1 MAPLRAMMSSGA
13 INSAPQA
20 HPWARVARLAEWAMQ
35 EMSVVLALCAVGAA
49 IWYMRRRDAGAGRV
63 RGWLLLYDAV
73 GGWRVLAASY
83 GDSGIVADG
92 VTYPASLPAIR
103 VGRELVWIAR
113 CDAAAL
119 IEHQALERAREA
131 AALASLW
138 KGGGQWIDF
147 LRIVGVVLPVAF
159 AYFTWAQVSALQSL
173 VAQILALV
181 GER

>member
-1 MAPLRAMMSSGA
+1 MQTISIA
-13 INSAPQA
+13 
-20 HPWARVARLAEWAMQ
+20 LA
-35 EMSVVLALCAVGAA
+35 VCACAAA

-63 RGWLLLYDAV
+63 TGWLLLYDDV
-73 GGWRVLAASY
+73 GGWRVLPASY

-92 VTYPASLPAIR
+92 VTYPASLPALR
-103 VGRELVWIAR
+103 AGRELIWIAR
-113 CDAAAL
+113 CESAAL

-138 KGGGQWIDF
+138 RGGGQWIDF
-147 LRIVGVVLPVAF
+147 LRVAGVVLPAAF
-159 AYFTWAQVSALQSL
+159 AYFTWAQVAGLQAL

>member
-1 MAPLRAMMSSGA
+1 
-13 INSAPQA
+13 
-20 HPWARVARLAEWAMQ
+20 MQ
-35 EMSVVLALCAVGAA
+35 EMSVALALCAVGAA
-49 IWYMRRRDAGAGRV
+49 IWYMRRREAGAGRV

-73 GGWRVLAASY
+73 GGWRVLLAAY
-83 GDSGIVADG
+83 GDAGIVADG
-92 VTYPASLPAIR
+92 VTYPASLPALR

-147 LRIVGVVLPVAF
+147 LRIVGVVLPAAF
-159 AYFTWAQVSALQSL
+159 AYFTWAQVSALQGL
-173 VAQILALV
+173 VAQILTLV

>member
-1 MAPLRAMMSSGA
+1 
-13 INSAPQA
+13 
-20 HPWARVARLAEWAMQ
+20 VQ
-35 EMSVVLALCAVGAA
+35 EISIALALCAVGAA
-49 IWYMRRRDAGAGRV
+49 VWYMRRREAGAGRV
-63 RGWLLLYDAV
+63 RGWLLLYDDL
-73 GGWRVLAASY
+73 GGWRVLPATY
-83 GDSGIVADG
+83 GDAGVVADG
-92 VTYPASLPAIR
+92 VTYPASLPVVR
-103 VGRELVWIAR
+103 VDRTLVWIAR

-138 KGGGQWIDF
+138 KGGGQWLDL
-147 LRIVGVVLPVAF
+147 LRVMGVVLPAVF

>member
-1 MAPLRAMMSSGA
+1 VQEISVALA
-13 INSAPQA
+13 I
-20 HPWARVARLAEWAMQ
+20 
-35 EMSVVLALCAVGAA
+35 CAVAA
-49 IWYMRRRDAGAGRV
+49 AVWYMRRREAGAGRV

-83 GDSGIVADG
+83 GDAGIVADG
-92 VTYPASLPAIR
+92 VTYPASLPALRI
-103 VGRELVWIAR
+103 GRELVWIAR
-113 CDAAAL
+113 CESAAL

-138 KGGGQWIDF
+138 RGGGQWIDF
-147 LRIVGVVLPVAF
+147 LRVAGVVLPAAF
-159 AYFTWAQVSALQSL
+159 AYFTWAQVAGLQTL

>member
-1 MAPLRAMMSSGA
+1 
-13 INSAPQA
+13 
-20 HPWARVARLAEWAMQ
+20 MQ
-35 EMSVVLALCAVGAA
+35 EISIALALCAVGAA
-49 IWYMRRRDAGAGRV
+49 IWYMRRREASGRV
-63 RGWLLLYDAV
+63 HGWLVLYDDL
-73 GGWRVLAASY
+73 GGWRALPAVY

-159 AYFTWAQVSALQSL
+159 AYFTWAQVSALQAL
-173 VAQILALV
+173 VAQILVLV
-181 GER
+181 GDK

>member
-1 MAPLRAMMSSGA
+1 VVQEISIALA
-13 INSAPQA
+13 I
-20 HPWARVARLAEWAMQ
+20 
-35 EMSVVLALCAVGAA
+35 CAIGAA
-49 IWYMRRRDAGAGRV
+49 IWYMRRREASGRV
-63 RGWLLLYDAV
+63 RGWLVLYDDL
-73 GGWRVLAASY
+73 GGWRVLPASY

-92 VTYPASLPAIR
+92 VTYPASLPSVR
-103 VGRELVWIAR
+103 VGRELIWIAR

-119 IEHQALERAREA
+119 IDHQALERAREA

-138 KGGGQWIDF
+138 RGGGQWIDF
-147 LRIVGVVLPVAF
+147 LRVAGVVLPAAF

>member
-1 MAPLRAMMSSGA
+1 LQEISIALA
-13 INSAPQA
+13 I
-20 HPWARVARLAEWAMQ
+20 
-35 EMSVVLALCAVGAA
+35 CAVGAA
-49 IWYMRRRDAGAGRV
+49 IWYMRRREASGRV
-63 RGWLLLYDAV
+63 HGWLLLYDDV
-73 GGWRVLAASY
+73 GGWRVLAAAY

-92 VTYPASLPAIR
+92 VTYPASLPALR
-103 VGRELVWIAR
+103 AGRELIWIAR

-138 KGGGQWIDF
+138 RGGGQWIDF
-147 LRIVGVVLPVAF
+147 LRVAGVVLPAAF

-181 GER
+181 SK

>member
-1 MAPLRAMMSSGA
+1 MS
-13 INSAPQA
+13 I
-20 HPWARVARLAEWAMQ
+20 
-35 EMSVVLALCAVGAA
+35 VLALCAVGAA
-49 IWYMRRRDAGAGRV
+49 VWYMRRRDVGAGRV
-63 RGWLLLYDAV
+63 RGWLLVYDDL
-73 GGWRVLAASY
+73 GGWRALPAVYA
-83 GDSGIVADG
+83 DSGVVADG
-92 VTYPASLPAIR
+92 VTYPASLPVVR
-103 VGRELVWIAR
+103 VDRTLVWIAR

-138 KGGGQWIDF
+138 RGGGQWLD
-147 LRIVGVVLPVAF
+147 LMRVLGVVLPAVF

>member
-1 MAPLRAMMSSGA
+1 
-13 INSAPQA
+13 
-20 HPWARVARLAEWAMQ
+20 MQ
-35 EMSVVLALCAVGAA
+35 EISVALAICAVAA
-49 IWYMRRRDAGAGRV
+49 AVWYMRRREAGAGRV

-83 GDSGIVADG
+83 GDAGIVADG
-92 VTYPASLPAIR
+92 VTYPASLPALR
-103 VGRELVWIAR
+103 AGRELVWIAR

-138 KGGGQWIDF
+138 RGGGQWIDF
-147 LRIVGVVLPVAF
+147 LRVAGVVLPAAF
-159 AYFTWAQVSALQSL
+159 AYATWAQVASLQSL
-173 VAQILALV
+173 VAQILSLV

>member
-1 MAPLRAMMSSGA
+1 
-13 INSAPQA
+13 
-20 HPWARVARLAEWAMQ
+20 MQ
-35 EMSVVLALCAVGAA
+35 EISIALAICAVGAA
-49 IWYMRRRDAGAGRV
+49 VWYMRRREASGRV

-73 GGWRVLAASY
+73 GGWRMLPAVY
-83 GDSGIVADG
+83 GDAGIVSDG
-92 VTYPASLPAIR
+92 VTYPASLPALR

-119 IEHQALERAREA
+119 IEHQALERARES

-138 KGGGQWIDF
+138 RGGGQWLDL
-147 LRIVGVVLPVAF
+147 LRVMGVVLPAVF

>member
-1 MAPLRAMMSSGA
+1 LQEISIALA
-13 INSAPQA
+13 I
-20 HPWARVARLAEWAMQ
+20 
-35 EMSVVLALCAVGAA
+35 CAVGAA
-49 IWYMRRRDAGAGRV
+49 IWYMRRREASGRV
-63 RGWLLLYDAV
+63 HGWLVLYDDL
-73 GGWRVLAASY
+73 GGWRVLPAVY

-92 VTYPASLPAIR
+92 VTYPASLPALR
-103 VGRELVWIAR
+103 AGRELIWIAR

-119 IEHQALERAREA
+119 IDHQALERAREA

-138 KGGGQWIDF
+138 RGGGQWLDF
-147 LRIVGVVLPVAF
+147 LRVAGVVLPAVF